1 LVRKVRTARQFGF
14 DSAAGLGIILPMVAV
29 RPMSEADLDNVMEL
43 EKAIFAYPWRRS
55 FFKSDI
61 HRPAGLSAVAEED
74 GVILGYTVAWGAEE
88 VHLANL
94 AVAEA
99 ERGKGVGGMLLAEV
113 ISFAQRTNARS
124 VYLEVRISNATA
136 RTFYSQRGFV
146 PTYIRKGYYENG
158 EDAVIME
165 RDVLQDA

>member
-1 LVRKVRTARQFGF
+1 MT
-14 DSAAGLGIILPMVAV
+14 D
-29 RPMSEADLDNVMEL
+29 ADLDQVMEL
-43 EKAIFAYPWRRS
+43 EQAIFAYPWRRS

-61 HRPAGLSAVAEED
+61 NRPSGLCAVAEEE
-74 GVILGYTVAWGAEE
+74 GIILGYVVAWGVEE

-99 ERGKGVGGMLLAEV
+99 ERCKGVGGMLLDEIIA
-113 ISFAQRTNARS
+113 FARRNDARS

-136 RTFYSQRGFV
+136 RTFYAQRGFV

-165 RDVLQDA
+165 REIERAGAPAASASLGF